1 MSFGNIQNFQ
11 QLFEISKNV
20 HVSKNIRKFIL
31 IFYDRFEKIEIC
43 FKSDAALC
51 FYISALAIGQ

>member
-11 QLFEISKNV
+11 KLFEISENV

-31 IFYDRFEKIEIC
+31 IFYDMFEK
-43 FKSDAALC
+43 D
-51 FYISALAIGQ
+51 